1 MTNESKLRL
10 DLNSPEFQRALFRL
24 DKNGQRMVLNML
36 RKLLE
41 MTWGRS
47 IAIPDSG
54 GKPFSRRV
62 DLLDRGCFHFGLDE
76 DFELWP
82 LETATSFAYS
92 RSIQTM
98 NLHTNS

>member
-41 MTWGRS
+41 MTWEQVYR
-47 IAIPDSG
+47 DSG
-54 GKPFSRRV
+54 LRWEAILSKSGPSGQRLYSLRIGRGFRALASRDGDFLR
-62 DLLDRGCFHFGLDE
+62 LLSLHPDHE
-76 DFELWP
+76 
-82 LETATSFAYS
+82 SAYK
-92 RSIQTM
+92 
-98 NLHTNS
+98 

>member
-41 MTWGRS
+41 MTWEQVYR
-47 IAIPDSG
+47 DSG
-54 GKPFSRRV
+54 LRWEAILSKGGPSGQRLYSLRIGRGFRALASRDGDFLR
-62 DLLDRGCFHFGLDE
+62 LLSLHPDHE
-76 DFELWP
+76 
-82 LETATSFAYS
+82 SAYK
-92 RSIQTM
+92 
-98 NLHTNS
+98 

>member
-41 MTWGRS
+41 MTWEQVYR
-47 IAIPDSG
+47 DSG
-54 GKPFSRRV
+54 LKWEAILSKSGPSGQRLFLLRIGRGFRALASRDGDFLR
-62 DLLDRGCFHFGLDE
+62 LLSLHPDHE
-76 DFELWP
+76 
-82 LETATSFAYS
+82 SAYE
-92 RSIQTM
+92 
-98 NLHTNS
+98 

>member
-41 MTWGRS
+41 MTWEQVYR
-47 IAIPDSG
+47 DSG
-54 GKPFSRRV
+54 LRWEAILSKSGPSGQRLYSLRVGRGFRALASRDGDFLR
-62 DLLDRGCFHFGLDE
+62 LLSLHPDHE
-76 DFELWP
+76 
-82 LETATSFAYS
+82 SAYK
-92 RSIQTM
+92 
-98 NLHTNS
+98 